1 MSNASRLQQRRLNI
15 LFEKLGRLQ
24 FAYMESL
31 TTGKATEV
39 QLKDKLE
46 AITAHY
52 VLIKRE
58 KGEPLIAADPI
69 IA

>member
-1 MSNASRLQQRRLNI
+1 MQERRLGI

-31 TTGKATEV
+31 TTGKATETI
-39 QLKDKLE
+39 LKDKLE